1 MKNERNL
8 KSGNSLKK
16 LKKSAANS
24 THKNK
29 KRINYE
35 KVKKYSKIGAIVAAA
50 LAVVMLVGIITVS
63 ILNDEGIIMRGRSV
77 KKSDDLSINGA
88 MLTYIFWDNF
98 NNSITGDYA
107 SYYKLQGITSAD
119 DLSLE
124 NPIEEGK
131 LWWDH
136 FADMAK
142 ETTSLMLTYAQYAL
156 DGGKGLSAED
166 IKLIDEEMKNMENA
180 AAVYGQSFEEYLS
193 INYGRGIRPDD
204 VRDVLELMCL
214 SNNGIELMY
223 KDLEP
228 TKDEIN
234 SFYST
239 NTNELKKADYYFFVL
254 GISGKDVLTPEMEKY
269 FSEKAEDISRS
280 SSTEEFKQKITAYL
294 IDYNKSLE
302 AGDENKLNDK
312 ELEEYIKSELA
323 AIEYMNDVYAD
334 EKDVDKWI
342 FSDQRVAGDTYVNHQ
357 EGYGTNGI
365 AYIVKPVYIDE
376 KWEEIAKTKLLETK
390 EEALLLELEEKYPTD
405 LSKLTKV
412 IAKLK

>member
-29 KRINYE
+29 KRINSE

-124 NPIEEGK
+124 NPMEEGK

-357 EGYGTNGI
+357 EGYGTYGI

>member
-1 MKNERNL
+1 
-8 KSGNSLKK
+8 
-16 LKKSAANS
+16 
-24 THKNK
+24 
-29 KRINYE
+29 
-35 KVKKYSKIGAIVAAA
+35 
-50 LAVVMLVGIITVS
+50 
-63 ILNDEGIIMRGRSV
+63 
-77 KKSDDLSINGA
+77 
-88 MLTYIFWDNF
+88 
-98 NNSITGDYA
+98 
-107 SYYKLQGITSAD
+107 
-119 DLSLE
+119 
-124 NPIEEGK
+124 
-131 LWWDH
+131 
-136 FADMAK
+136 
-142 ETTSLMLTYAQYAL
+142 
-156 DGGKGLSAED
+156 
-166 IKLIDEEMKNMENA
+166 
-180 AAVYGQSFEEYLS
+180 
-193 INYGRGIRPDD
+193 
-204 VRDVLELMCL
+204 MCL

-357 EGYGTNGI
+357 EGYGTYGI

-405 LSKLTKV
+405 LSKLTKF